1 MSFLKGLF
9 ARRLTATSFL
19 TLKKCGKNDLLKNT
33 KQVHRT
39 CVGNHQFSKLE
50 KQIPRMSWDIRGFFF
65 SRQKRIQTW
74 KNIPNLY
81 DEHTRDFFS
90 RRFFFFCRK
99 KSTELCPTLAVKAE
113 VLLFSS
119 TKPSYTRGIQ
129 TACVY
134 KNFGSGNTMKVVLPS
149 QRQGSDLNL
158 RRLTS

>member
-39 CVGNHQFSKLE
+39 CVGNHQFLKLE
-50 KQIPRMSWDIRGFFF
+50 KQILRISWEIRGIFFHDKKEF
-65 SRQKRIQTW
+65 KREKIFQTCTM
-74 KNIPNLY
+74 NI
-81 DEHTRDFFS
+81 RGIFFHDV
-90 RRFFFFCRK
+90 FFFCRK